1 MWRDKS
7 TKTEWPLRPGVSPR
21 PQACYL
27 FQFSLC
33 PHQHIKLKREQ
44 FIRAPRAS
52 FKTVAALVC
61 QGSTRLP
68 PPVLLPGD
76 PPWDAMCGTD
86 SVCQGSGKT
95 WVGLTPWPIVQI
107 WNDRGRINNRMT
119 QKERQ
124 GRGALGTTWRSLGIS
139 RRQEGHQVPRKRN

>member
-1 MWRDKS
+1 MEIWRLFKRVADWFVRCMDGNWDISHVRMWRDKS
-7 TKTEWPLRPGVSPR
+7 TKAEWPLRPGVSPR
-21 PQACYL
+21 PQPQACYL

-61 QGSTRLP
+61 QGSTHLP

-76 PPWDAMCGTD
+76 PPWDAKCGTD

-95 WVGLTPWPIVQI
+95 W
-107 WNDRGRINNRMT
+107 GRPREG
-119 QKERQ
+119 Q
-124 GRGALGTTWRSLGIS
+124 LS
-139 RRQEGHQVPRKRN
+139 RYGMIGVE